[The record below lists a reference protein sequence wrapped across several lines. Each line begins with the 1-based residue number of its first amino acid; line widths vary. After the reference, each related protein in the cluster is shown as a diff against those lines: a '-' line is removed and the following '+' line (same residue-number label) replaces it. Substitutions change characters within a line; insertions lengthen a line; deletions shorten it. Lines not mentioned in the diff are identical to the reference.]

1 MKNSIDF
8 LTFIF
13 KWWKFGNEDDDN
25 ADICEQNN
33 VNNIK
38 LIMIINFI
46 NEDSNERY
54 DELWK

>member
-1 MKNSIDF
+1 MKNSNNF
-8 LTFIF
+8 LTFNF
-13 KWWKFGNEDDDN
+13 KWWKFGNEDDDDN

-38 LIMIINFI
+38 LNMIINFI

-54 DELWK
+54 DELW